1 MDRSRA
7 RTPWRVRSRPV
18 SDQADPVAERFTEIA
33 RALDADGFD
42 VKPTPDPSNP
52 SKLLAYQVKDGC
64 VGVLGVSRTA
74 RNGFTGAPKKAIYV
88 EGDNFQ
94 MGYLLGLLAESDV
107 ARMTT
112 EFAYKIAFAFIHLSD
127 IEHSTSPLAMLLKGI
142 VVDIVFELS
151 QSMKQDIPLEYV
163 EEMQGILAG
172 CSAANPN
179 TKVIWKDLWALN
191 CGVDCLLAHVYS
203 GKIFADRAIP
213 PQLLRIPLM
222 CNAVYLSGAATGG
235 RHFFGR
241 DFMFSTADVFQD
253 TACMIVARPSPR
265 DGKPRRAI
273 VSQTAP
279 GFVGSVTVMNDAGV
293 ALGVDMLPSGM
304 CDPDR
309 PGLNS
314 LLLIRD
320 CAQYS
325 STAAEAVERIIAA
338 PRGTSWIYPVADRS
352 GRACVV
358 EAGRALA
365 EGEAFPYFDGVPSY
379 YREHLPT
386 LADIDAAREKYGT
399 PAPQR
404 GLMARWNDY
413 PFPDDYL
420 ARNEQLWAAFSRS
433 APYRIA
439 EIMAAIAVDLAKLGA
454 GDIPGLLE
462 AIAEQVKQWFTGVPY
477 DPSAFGPTSFI
488 DPLWTDRNCPAA
500 FYFAPQR
507 ASHGETLVAT
517 NFAVTPEM
525 RLTMMTEWNALLTG
539 SQYDD
544 MQWRYDQLNLR
555 VQQASGAAPID
566 WAGAWNL
573 ANFLRPGPDPMQP
586 ESTYHGGG
594 DPNWQTIMITGS
606 VSLCDLDAAR
616 IMSLFG
622 YYGDEPVTITLP
634 RYLVACS

>member
-1 MDRSRA
+1 MSDPDPIASRFA
-7 RTPWRVRSRPV
+7 
-18 SDQADPVAERFTEIA
+18 EIA

-42 VKPTPDPSNP
+42 VKPTPDPANP
-52 SKLLAYQVKDGC
+52 AKLVAYQVKDGSI
-64 VGVLGVSRTA
+64 GVLGVSRTA
-74 RNGFTGAPKKAIYV
+74 KNGVTGAPKKAIYV

-94 MGYLLGLLAESDV
+94 MGYLLGVLAESDV
-107 ARMTT
+107 ARMTA
-112 EFAYKIAFAFIHLSD
+112 EFAHNIAFAFIHLSD
-127 IEHSTSPLAMLLKGI
+127 VEHSTSPLAVLLKDL
-142 VVDIVFELS
+142 VVDIVFEVS
-151 QSMKQDIPLEYV
+151 QAMKPDIPLEYV
-163 EEMQGILAG
+163 EEMEGILAG
-172 CSAANPN
+172 CTAANRE
-179 TKVIWKDLWALN
+179 TQVTWKDLWALN
-191 CGVDCLLAHVYS
+191 CGVDCLLAHVYT
-203 GKIFADRAIP
+203 GRLFAERAIP

-253 TACMIVARPSPR
+253 TACMIVARPSVR

-279 GFVGSVTVMNDAGV
+279 GFVGSVAVLNDAGV
-293 ALGVDMLPSGM
+293 ALGVDMLPSVM

-320 CAQYS
+320 CAQYA
-325 STAAEAVERIIAA
+325 STAAEAVERIAAA
-338 PRGTSWIYPVADRS
+338 PRGVSWIYPVADRT

-365 EGEAFPYFDGVPSY
+365 DGEEFPYFDDVPSY

-386 LADIDAAREKYGT
+386 LADIEAARAKYGT
-399 PAPQR
+399 PTPDR
-404 GLMARWNDY
+404 GVMARWNDY

-420 ARNEQLWAAFSRS
+420 AHNEPLWKTFSHS
-433 APYRIA
+433 APHRIA
-439 EIMAAIAVDLAKLGA
+439 EIIEAIAVDLGKIGA
-454 GDIPGLLE
+454 GDLKGLLA

-488 DPLWTDRNCPAA
+488 DKLWTDRNCPAS

-507 ASHGETLVAT
+507 ASHGDTLVAT
-517 NFAVTPEM
+517 NMAITPEM
-525 RLTMMTEWNALLTG
+525 RLTMMTEWNAQLTG

-555 VQQASGAAPID
+555 VQEACAAGPIDASGA
-566 WAGAWNL
+566 WRL
-573 ANFLRPGPDPMQP
+573 ANFLRPGPNPTQP

-594 DPNWQTIMITGS
+594 DPNWQKITITGS

-616 IMSLFG
+616 ITSLFG

-634 RYLVACS
+634 GYLAS